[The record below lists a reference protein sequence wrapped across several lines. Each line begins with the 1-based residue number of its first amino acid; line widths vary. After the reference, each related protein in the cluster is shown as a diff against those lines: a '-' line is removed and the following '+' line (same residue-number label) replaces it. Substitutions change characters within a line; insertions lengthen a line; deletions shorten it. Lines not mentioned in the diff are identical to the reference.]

1 MPSPWLVYVYVLH
14 SELGCS
20 VSSSCTSYPYFCLKS
35 ALTSASCASSVE
47 ALGNGSMVPLVTS
60 QVMPSS
66 SRVYMLGSSQD
77 CSWSSPSSTSYPCFC
92 LKSALTS
99 ASCASNAEISGGDSM
114 VPLVTSQVMPPSSRV
129 CVFGSSQ
136 VLSSSSS
143 SSTSHPYFCLKSAL
157 TSTSRVSSA
166 AISGGDSMVPLVT
179 SQAMPSSQGRSASSS

>member
-47 ALGNGSMVPLVTS
+47 TLGNDSMVPLVTS

-66 SRVYMLGSSQD
+66 SRVFMLGSSQD
-77 CSWSSPSSTSYPCFC
+77 CSSSSSSSTSHPCFS

-114 VPLVTSQVMPPSSRV
+114 VPLVTSQVMPPSSRM
-129 CVFGSSQ
+129 CVFGSPQ
-136 VLSSSSS
+136 VWPSSSS
-143 SSTSHPYFCLKSAL
+143 SSTAYPCLSLKSAL
-157 TSTSRVSSA
+157 TSASCASNAT
-166 AISGGDSMVPLVT
+166 ISGGGSLVPLVA
-179 SQAMPSSQGRSASSS
+179 SQIMPS